1 MRAAHLKTLLTC
13 IGAKVKNA
21 PRVGAHLMMSSRR
34 VLLHAGRIN
43 DKMSENDVLA
53 NQQRILKNQKQII
66 ANQTQIKSNQEAIKK
81 NQATILKNQGSLN
94 TIIKNQKQILGLL
107 KK

>member
-1 MRAAHLKTLLTC
+1 
-13 IGAKVKNA
+13 V
-21 PRVGAHLMMSSRR
+21 
-34 VLLHAGRIN
+34 
-43 DKMSENDVLA
+43 
-53 NQQRILKNQKQII
+53 II

-81 NQATILKNQGSLN
+81 NQGTILKNQGSLN